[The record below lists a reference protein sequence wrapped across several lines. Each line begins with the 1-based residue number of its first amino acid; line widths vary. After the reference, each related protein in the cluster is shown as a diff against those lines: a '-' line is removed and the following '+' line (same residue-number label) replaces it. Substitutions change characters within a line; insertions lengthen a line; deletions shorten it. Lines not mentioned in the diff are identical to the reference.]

1 MREKIGRPRRGGT
14 NRNEALAAELLSP
27 VPGSRM
33 ARKIQRRQ
41 WPIMGGRARAGD
53 RGRPPKVLEERRG
66 RTVRGLGSEYESS
79 LRWKATGRPQWRTRA
94 ENRARTKRQR
104 AARKANR

>member
-53 RGRPPKVLEERRG
+53 RGRPPGRARDENGRVLG
-66 RTVRGLGSEYESS
+66 
-79 LRWKATGRPQWRTRA
+79 WKATARPKA
-94 ENRARTKRQR
+94 AVKSSNRAANR
-104 AARKANR
+104 AARASRKAGR